1 MLVEKTPKL
10 DFFTYTALILGV
22 IAVGFPILYA
32 IIAATLPIEDVSR
45 VPMVMIPG
53 NQLFH
58 NLGEAWSRGHLGTQ
72 LFNSFIMASGI
83 TIGKITVSLLGA
95 FSIVYFDYRFRV
107 VAFATVFCTLMLPVE
122 VRILPTYEMA
132 ANIFGP
138 LQSVWNALGLDGIV
152 SWFAGHEIKVTL
164 EFSLLDSYAGL
175 IPPLTASATCTFL
188 FRQFFLTIPEE
199 LCEAAKMDGASPMTF
214 FWKILLPL
222 SKTNIAALVV
232 IEFVYGWNQYLWPL
246 LITTNQNMTTAVIGL
261 QHLLPSPEDPPD
273 WHIAMAGALIVML
286 PPVLVVLLM
295 QRWFVK
301 GLVEREK

>member
-1 MLVEKTPKL
+1 MMVEKTPML
-10 DFFTYTALILGV
+10 DVFTYVMLILGIV
-22 IAVGFPILYA
+22 IVGFPIFYA
-32 IIAATLPIEDVSR
+32 IVAATLPIEEVAQ
-45 VPMVMIPG
+45 VPMPMVPG
-53 NQLFH
+53 DQLFD
-58 NLGEAWSRGHLGTQ
+58 NIREAWSRGNLGTQ

-83 TIGKITVSLLGA
+83 TIGKIIVSLFGA
-95 FSIVYFDYRFRV
+95 FSIVYFDYRLRT

-132 ANIFGP
+132 ANLFGP
-138 LQSVWNALGLDGIV
+138 LQSVWNALGLDGV
-152 SWFAGHEIKVTL
+152 ASWIAGHDIEVSL

-175 IPPLTASATCTFL
+175 ILPLTASATCTFL

-214 FWKILLPL
+214 FWKILVPL

-246 LITTNQNMTTAVIGL
+246 LITTDPKMTTAVIGL
-261 QHLLPSPEDPPD
+261 KHLIPSPDDLPH
-273 WHIAMAGALIVML
+273 WNIAMAGALIVVL
-286 PPVLVVLLM
+286 PPVLIVLLM

-301 GLVEREK
+301 GLVEQEK

>member
-10 DFFTYTALILGV
+10 DFFTYTALILGI

-107 VAFATVFCTLMLPVE
+107 VAFATVFCTLMLPIE
-122 VRILPTYEMA
+122 VRILPKHFWTT
-132 ANIFGP
+132 P
-138 LQSVWNALGLDGIV
+138 VGLECPGAGWYCQLVCRARDQGHSGI
-152 SWFAGHEIKVTL
+152 
-164 EFSLLDSYAGL
+164 
-175 IPPLTASATCTFL
+175 
-188 FRQFFLTIPEE
+188 Q
-199 LCEAAKMDGASPMTF
+199 
-214 FWKILLPL
+214 
-222 SKTNIAALVV
+222 
-232 IEFVYGWNQYLWPL
+232 
-246 LITTNQNMTTAVIGL
+246 
-261 QHLLPSPEDPPD
+261 PS
-273 WHIAMAGALIVML
+273 
-286 PPVLVVLLM
+286 
-295 QRWFVK
+295 
-301 GLVEREK
+301 